1 MTPEQPA
8 PQHAPQPADTYPFW
22 RYTDVL
28 LFFGLGLPCIFA
40 AQLLVRV
47 FTLIFHLNIVDK
59 GLLLIPA
66 QFVGYGFLFLALYGI
81 FKLQYDRPFWP
92 SLGWVDFRL
101 PLLPIV
107 MLGAIV
113 AFAVAGGAV
122 LLRTPDVDTP
132 MRELLSKRSSA
143 ILVALFATTLGPV
156 CEELAFRGFM
166 QPLLVR
172 SFGPV
177 RGIFLTALPFG
188 LLHLEQNAFSW
199 RHVVLIT
206 LAGAAFGGMR
216 HFSGSTRASAWMHAA
231 YNFTFCLA
239 FFAAQRKLPG

>member
-1 MTPEQPA
+1 MTPEA
-8 PQHAPQPADTYPFW
+8 PNERHAERYPFW
-22 RYTDVL
+22 RYTDLL

-40 AQLLVRV
+40 GQLLVRA
-47 FTLIFHLNIVDK
+47 FTLIFHLDVRNK

-66 QFVGYGFLFLALYGI
+66 QFLGYGLLFLALYGI
-81 FKLQYDRPFWP
+81 FKTQYDRPFWL
-92 SLGWVDFRL
+92 SLGWVDFRFSL
-101 PLLPIV
+101 FAT
-107 MLGAIV
+107 MTLGAMV

-132 MRELLSKRSSA
+132 MREMLSKRGTA
-143 ILVALFATTLGPV
+143 ILIAIFATTIGPV

-177 RGIFLTALPFG
+177 RGILLTALPFG

-199 RHVVLIT
+199 RHVLLIT
-206 LAGAAFGGMR
+206 LAGAAFGSMR
-216 HFSGSTRASAWMHAA
+216 HFSGSTRASTWMHAA

-239 FFAAQRKLPG
+239 FFAAERKLPAW